1 MTTILKTAAT
11 ALGGLVLASMFAS
24 SATAGCGYQPEQTGA
39 GVKGA
44 FIERQP
50 WQSKIQLKPAAF
62 VLADFDTDPIVGMW
76 NVQFTS
82 GGATIDFGY
91 SQWHSD
97 GTEIM
102 NSGGHTPASQNFCL
116 GVWARTGFAAY
127 KVNHFALSYDPATG
141 ALAAYVN
148 IREYVTLS
156 HNGNSFSG
164 TFTIDIT
171 PVSGPAPPQIAGTI
185 TGQRI
190 TVN

>member
-1 MTTILKTAAT
+1 
-11 ALGGLVLASMFAS
+11 MFAA
-24 SATAGCGYQPEQTGA
+24 SATAGCGYQPEQKGA
-39 GVKGA
+39 GPKGA
-44 FIERQP
+44 FLERQP
-50 WQSKIQLKPAAF
+50 WQSKIQLRPAAF
-62 VLADFDTDPIVGMW
+62 VLADFDIFDPIVGMW
-76 NVQFTS
+76 NVQFTA
-82 GGATIDFGY
+82 GGTTIDFGY

-102 NSGGHTPASQNFCL
+102 NSGGHAPATENFCL
-116 GVWARTGFAAY
+116 GVWAKTGFAAY

-141 ALAAYVN
+141 TLAAYVN
-148 IREYVTLS
+148 IREYVTLN
-156 HNGNSFSG
+156 HNGNSFTG

>member
-1 MTTILKTAAT
+1 
-11 ALGGLVLASMFAS
+11 
-24 SATAGCGYQPEQTGA
+24 
-39 GVKGA
+39 
-44 FIERQP
+44 
-50 WQSKIQLKPAAF
+50 
-62 VLADFDTDPIVGMW
+62 
-76 NVQFTS
+76 
-82 GGATIDFGY
+82 
-91 SQWHSD
+91 
-97 GTEIM
+97 
-102 NSGGHTPASQNFCL
+102 
-116 GVWARTGFAAY
+116 VWARTGFAAY